1 MPINR
6 FLATLLLFP
15 ALAVACRK
23 TTPPPEAEIRPDST
37 VVAAAADSGLVVC
50 TGRFEAPRNAR
61 VAVTAPAS
69 GRVIRI
75 GATDGCRVSRGATL
89 FVVEDP
95 AFLKLQQEYL
105 ECLYQL
111 DFYSEDLK
119 RQGELALEKA
129 ASLKKLQETELAY
142 NLNTARKSSLEK
154 QLALLGIAADSIPSR
169 GLTSEIIIKAPSAG
183 VFEQQIQEGTYIGP
197 EIVLAFL
204 RINKPVVLYAD
215 LPDSCYGSVAVHQ
228 QLAFSLP
235 GEGRE
240 AHPASI
246 AFIDDHV
253 NPETGCF
260 RVRLD
265 PGTRTIKAVPGM
277 QVTVYLRPG
286 LQDRN

>member
-6 FLATLLLFP
+6 FLAALLLLP
-15 ALAVACRK
+15 ALAATCRK
-23 TTPPPEAEIRPDST
+23 TSTPPEAVIRPDSMALAAT
-37 VVAAAADSGLVVC
+37 VDSGLVVC
-50 TGRFEAPRNAR
+50 RGRFEAPRNAR
-61 VAVTAPAS
+61 VAITAPAS

-75 GATDGCRVSRGATL
+75 CVPDGSRVSRGTSL

-154 QLALLGIAADSIPSR
+154 QLALLGIASDSIPSHD
-169 GLTSEIIIKAPSAG
+169 LTSEIIIKAPSAG
-183 VFEQQIQEGTYIGP
+183 VFEQQIQQGTYIGP

-204 RINKPVVLYAD
+204 RINKPVDLYAD

-240 AHPASI
+240 AHPATI
-246 AFIDDHV
+246 VFVDDHV
-253 NPETGCF
+253 NPETRCF
-260 RVRLD
+260 SVRLD
-265 PGTRTIKAVPGM
+265 PGTRTIKALPGM

-286 LQDRN
+286 LKHGN